1 MREKKERFLLWLI
14 VFLFSGELK
23 KLNVERKN
31 LRRGYNHCRLRHVLS
46 VKFQKCVEKIISLLK
61 CLATDNGNKRERCF
75 LFYRQIS
82 PSAKIMILTIS

>member
-31 LRRGYNHCRLRHVLS
+31 LRRGYNHCRLRHVMS

-75 LFYRQIS
+75 LFYGQIS